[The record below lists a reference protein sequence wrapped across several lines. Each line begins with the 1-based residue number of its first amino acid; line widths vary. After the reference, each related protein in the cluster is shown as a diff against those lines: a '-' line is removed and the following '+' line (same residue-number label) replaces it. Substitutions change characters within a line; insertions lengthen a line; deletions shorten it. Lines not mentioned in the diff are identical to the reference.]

1 MFTTERGSVCIVLSI
16 VSCHNRC
23 FPPLR
28 KFFCNIVQIRYI
40 YIYFFHGS
48 SRRGESGYISN
59 NTERQSVLKRDSRA
73 SLRIANGDEGKGTE
87 EKQKRSRRDEEE
99 EEDARITGSRSA
111 FSFQRTK
118 RSFSGP
124 SPRHIAPL
132 SLSLSPLFSAS
143 SLSPSSLSFSISLY
157 LSRRRNVPRGNA
169 ISSYPIALSASCRG

>member
-1 MFTTERGSVCIVLSI
+1 M
-16 VSCHNRC
+16 
-23 FPPLR
+23 
-28 KFFCNIVQIRYI
+28 
-40 YIYFFHGS
+40 
-48 SRRGESGYISN
+48 
-59 NTERQSVLKRDSRA
+59 LKRDSRA

-143 SLSPSSLSFSISLY
+143 SLSLPPPFLSPSLSISREEEMFHGETLFHPIQS
-157 LSRRRNVPRGNA
+157 LCLHRAEVDGPLTQFFKWIADAARVPRA
-169 ISSYPIALSASCRG
+169 LLSPRSLFLSLPLSFPFLFFPFSLSLSSSVLVR